1 MTIKTLEYSLTGI
14 GGFFVYRMVRSASLP
29 LRIHRPDP
37 LCVLHGFF
45 EHRFQILRCFVIDS
59 GNANQFRLSARLMQ
73 FAAELAMELC
83 GHVQRLLDNIPVL
96 TLGDLPQRI
105 IVPQHLCKAVCCIL
119 ALGVVHG
126 HILPANPEGA
136 AFPVCFVHI
145 LHHDFP
151 DACLNI
157 VRCSR
162 LLFQSPAVYPKAL
175 SMAFQ

>member
-14 GGFFVYRMVRSASLP
+14 GGFLVYRMVRSASIA

-73 FAAELAMELC
+73 LAADLAMELC
-83 GHVQRLLDNIPVL
+83 GHVQRLLNNIPVL

-162 LLFQSPAVYPKAL
+162 LLFQSPAAYLKAL